1 MDDVN
6 LIVVSDGAAADE
18 TPYTPMMQRFD
29 SVLFTCLVISLTA
42 VILYGVVIMYLMVE
56 AR

>member
-6 LIVVSDGAAADE
+6 LIVAGDSAAADE

-29 SVLFTCLVISLTA
+29 SVMFTCLVISLAT